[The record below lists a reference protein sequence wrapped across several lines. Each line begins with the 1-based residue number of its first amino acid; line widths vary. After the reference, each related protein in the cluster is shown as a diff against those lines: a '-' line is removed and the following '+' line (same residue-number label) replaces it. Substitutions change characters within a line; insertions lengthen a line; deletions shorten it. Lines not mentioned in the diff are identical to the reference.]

1 MFLVQS
7 HDFLSSKAAFPATSS
22 PARAHNEQ
30 LRPDLAVILLIV
42 SKLTETTYTS
52 DTSVGEK
59 WGSKKPSKRLKFAR
73 FFLFEAD
80 NNVSSWWQHIWKLRF
95 RATTLKRIEAFSNVS
110 GFRSVFKCLRI
121 QKRFQMSPFP
131 KTKASVFDRCSVVA
145 RWKRIEND
153 AFSNENALMWLRA
166 KSLKNSISQRRITLL
181 DSLWAWV
188 ACEHSKE
195 NSLWVSAVL
204 YLYIWRDCYVAS
216 VAGKMSL
223 SPSVSRVENS
233 CGLAWKQ
240 HLLRLK
246 TTLSEKL

>member
-1 MFLVQS
+1 MVTAYL
-7 HDFLSSKAAFPATSS
+7 KAPFSCN
-22 PARAHNEQ
+22 H
-30 LRPDLAVILLIV
+30 I
-42 SKLTETTYTS
+42 KTYR
-52 DTSVGEK
+52 G
-59 WGSKKPSKRLKFAR
+59 
-73 FFLFEAD
+73 
-80 NNVSSWWQHIWKLRF
+80 
-95 RATTLKRIEAFSNVS
+95 
-110 GFRSVFKCLRI
+110 VFKCLRI

-188 ACEHSKE
+188 ACTHSKE

-204 YLYIWRDCYVAS
+204 NLYIWRDCYVAS

-240 HLLRLK
+240 RLLRLK
-246 TTLSEKL
+246 ITLSEKL